1 MQKIYKII
9 AIILIFII
17 VLYLLWDR
25 KRSVPNVDE
34 YINKIDSLESI
45 ISNIHTK
52 HDSIQV
58 EIDTVYKEIT
68 RTKIKYEEI
77 YSTISNNSTNDDYIF
92 FTNYLKERF
101 DSVYNSPT
109 TKAD

>member
-1 MQKIYKII
+1 MQKIWKII

-34 YINKIDSLESI
+34 YINKIDSLESV

-58 EIDTVYKEIT
+58 EIDTIYKEIAST
-68 RTKIKYEEI
+68 ESEYEEI
-77 YSTISNNSTNDDYIF
+77 YNIISNNSTNDDYLF

-101 DSVYNSPT
+101 DSVYNSQT
-109 TKAD
+109 TKVD